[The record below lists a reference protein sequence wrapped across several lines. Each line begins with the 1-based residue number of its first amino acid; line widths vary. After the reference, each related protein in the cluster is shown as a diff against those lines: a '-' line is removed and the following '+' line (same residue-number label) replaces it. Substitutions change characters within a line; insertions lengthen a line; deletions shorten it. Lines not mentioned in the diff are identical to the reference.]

1 MKKIMLIGTMVVLAV
16 IVGVAGLHAQAA
28 VPGGTSPGGSG
39 QPGYGPQ
46 GPQGW
51 SCPGWGPGMMQ
62 GGWGMGP
69 GMMYRG
75 WGMGPG
81 MMYGYGYGPQYQQR
95 QSPLEKKDAETMVQN
110 YLNAT
115 RNPNLKLGKI
125 KEEGSTFEAEI
136 VTKNG
141 SLVDQLLIDKNTGWM
156 RSGY

>member
-1 MKKIMLIGTMVVLAV
+1 
-16 IVGVAGLHAQAA
+16 
-28 VPGGTSPGGSG
+28 
-39 QPGYGPQ
+39 
-46 GPQGW
+46 
-51 SCPGWGPGMMQ
+51 
-62 GGWGMGP
+62 
-69 GMMYRG
+69 
-75 WGMGPG
+75 
-81 MMYGYGYGPQYQQR
+81 
-95 QSPLEKKDAETMVQN
+95 MVQN

>member
-1 MKKIMLIGTMVVLAV
+1 MKKIVLIGTMVVLAV
-16 IVGVAGLHAQAA
+16 MLGVAGLHAQAA
-28 VPGGTSPGGSG
+28 VPGVPSPGGSG

-46 GPQGW
+46 AQQGW
-51 SCPGWGPGMMQ
+51 SCPGWG

-75 WGMGPG
+75 GMGPG
-81 MMYGYGYGPQYQQR
+81 MMYGYGYGYGPQYQQR
-95 QSPLEKKDAETMVQN
+95 QTPLEKKDAETMVQN
-110 YLNAT
+110 YLTAT

-125 KEEGSTFEAEI
+125 TEEGSTFAAEI

-141 SLVDQLLIDKNTGWM
+141 SLVDKLLIDKNTGWM